1 MPYAT
6 FADLVAAA
14 SVEKLRLY
22 TDNAD
27 LGEPDQAFCQLML
40 DLASADI
47 DGKIGQRYEL
57 PLPAPQAAVLKG
69 ACVDLAMYRIFGH
82 RDLSPGEVWKD
93 RYGQTMKFLDKV
105 AEGTQT
111 LGQDDPQGT
120 GNRQPVFV
128 DARCPVFTRRGRG
141 GCCAN

>member
-1 MPYAT
+1 MAYAT

-27 LGEPDQAFCQLML
+27 VGEPDQAFCELML
-40 DLASADI
+40 DQASADI
-47 DGKIGQRYEL
+47 DGKIGQRYTL
-57 PLPAPQAAVLKG
+57 PLPTPKAAVLKG
-69 ACVDLAMYRIFGH
+69 TCIDLAMYRIFGH

-93 RYGQTMKFLDKV
+93 RYEQAMKFLDKV
-105 AEGTQT
+105 AEGRQT
-111 LGQDDPQGT
+111 LGQDDPQGNT

-128 DARCPVFTRRGRG
+128 DARRPVFTRRG
-141 GCCAN
+141 CYAN